1 MAAEQKTE
9 TNFNI
14 VGEVPV
20 EASVTTTTQ
29 NDWVILPHAGAL
41 HVIGTNFY
49 DGGMEATAVTHP
61 TITVDLGAGYD
72 EDATSI
78 VYENGAANQRT
89 AGGWYGKIDATSEII
104 YVQVDSGYAD
114 ATGTLTVKRGA
125 LGTTPAAITDGD
137 VIYVL
142 NTLIFTSSHVGTHL
156 FRYTPIPNDP
166 RTNYYG

>member
-1 MAAEQKTE
+1 MVAEQKTE

-20 EASVTTTTQ
+20 EASVTTATQ

-49 DGGMEATAVTHP
+49 NGGMEATAVTHP
-61 TITVDLGAGYD
+61 TITVDLLVGYG
-72 EDATSI
+72 EDDTSI
-78 VYENGAANQRT
+78 AYDGATANQRT
-89 AGGWYGKIDATSEII
+89 AGGWYGIIDATGEII
-104 YVQVDSGYAD
+104 YVQVDSGYGGAS
-114 ATGTLTVKRGA
+114 GTLTVKRGA
-125 LGTTPAAITDGD
+125 LGTTPAAITNDD
-137 VIYVL
+137 KIYVL
-142 NTLIFTSSHVGTHL
+142 NTLIFTSANVGTHL

>member
-1 MAAEQKTE
+1 MAAEQKSE

-20 EASVTTTTQ
+20 EASVTTATQ

-49 DGGMEATAVTHP
+49 NGGMEATAVSHP
-61 TITVDLGAGYD
+61 TIVVNLDAGYD

-78 VYENGAANQRT
+78 VYDNGTANQRT
-89 AGGWYGKIDATSEII
+89 AGGWYGIIDATGEII
-104 YVQVDSGYAD
+104 HVQVDSGYA
-114 ATGTLTVKRGA
+114 ATEGTLTVKRGA
-125 LGTTPAAITDGD
+125 LGTTPAAITNND

-142 NTLIFTSSHVGTHL
+142 NTLIFTSANVGTHL

-166 RTNYYG
+166 RINFYG